1 MLFRRAALIGVLV
14 AVPVTLAVVTG
25 QVGATSSN
33 ISSSPAETAPVA
45 VNLALPAP
53 SNPQESATP
62 SKVTEQADLAALA
75 EVPAPALSGDV
86 EVIEVRNGDT
96 LAGILGRFGIGAA
109 TVHEL
114 TSASSTAASLAR
126 IHPGQLLHVRL
137 SDSGDLV
144 EIVHQTSAMTGIRA
158 WAADDGFRAEA
169 YEEPVESR
177 VAYASGTIDG
187 SLYAAASLA
196 GLSDRVIMQLADI
209 FGWDVDFALDI
220 RSGDSFLVI
229 YEERYLNGEKLD
241 DGDVLAAEFSNQG
254 HRYQAL
260 RFVDDDGNRAYLT
273 PDGHSLRKAFLRTP
287 VNFSRI
293 SSHFSLGRKH
303 PILHKLRAHKGVD
316 YAAPTGTPVKAS
328 GDGKVAF
335 VGTKGGYGKTV
346 VLQHGQGYSTLYA
359 HLSRFTKGLRAG
371 IRVHQGEVIGFV
383 GSSGLA
389 TGPHLHYEFQVNGTH
404 MNPLTVRLPQA
415 APIEQRYRAA
425 FSQLAG
431 ERLAQLETIRRTQ
444 LASSN

>member
-1 MLFRRAALIGVLV
+1 
-14 AVPVTLAVVTG
+14 
-25 QVGATSSN
+25 
-33 ISSSPAETAPVA
+33 
-45 VNLALPAP
+45 
-53 SNPQESATP
+53 
-62 SKVTEQADLAALA
+62 
-75 EVPAPALSGDV
+75 
-86 EVIEVRNGDT
+86 
-96 LAGILGRFGIGAA
+96 
-109 TVHEL
+109 
-114 TSASSTAASLAR
+114 
-126 IHPGQLLHVRL
+126 
-137 SDSGDLV
+137 
-144 EIVHQTSAMTGIRA
+144 
-158 WAADDGFRAEA
+158 
-169 YEEPVESR
+169 
-177 VAYASGTIDG
+177 
-187 SLYAAASLA
+187 
-196 GLSDRVIMQLADI
+196 MQLADI
-209 FGWDVDFALDI
+209 FAWDVDFALDI

-316 YAAPTGTPVKAS
+316 YAAPTGTPVTAS

-371 IRVHQGEVIGFV
+371 SRVHQGEVIGFV